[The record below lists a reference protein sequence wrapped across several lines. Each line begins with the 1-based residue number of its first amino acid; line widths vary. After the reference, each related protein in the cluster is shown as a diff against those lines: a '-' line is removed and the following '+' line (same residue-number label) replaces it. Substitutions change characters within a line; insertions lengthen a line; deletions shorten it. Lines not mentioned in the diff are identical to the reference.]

1 MLYYVRVLNM
11 FKTQDTP
18 LFYQECTIGVLPILN
33 WKLSHPAS
41 DLHDYVRL
49 ASFSFGLKSE
59 YAQE

>member
-1 MLYYVRVLNM
+1 M

-41 DLHDYVRL
+41 DLHDYIRL